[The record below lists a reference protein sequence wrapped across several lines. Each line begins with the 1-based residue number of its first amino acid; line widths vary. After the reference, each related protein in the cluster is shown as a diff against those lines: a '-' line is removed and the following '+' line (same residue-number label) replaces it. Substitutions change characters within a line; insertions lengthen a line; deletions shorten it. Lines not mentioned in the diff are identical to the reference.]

1 MIAWKLFTI
10 ALTAV
15 LFVAAVVQE
24 ARADVAAGPP
34 ASGGVMDIAAWCSDN
49 QDGRAPGMGGPEN
62 PCALMCGTVGST
74 AAAVTNAA
82 VSLAGNIPGF
92 EIIGCLGD
100 LGFNGAE
107 IYETLTDDSW
117 CADNPVSCAA
127 FVVSSG
133 VCTAQS
139 CFGGGGNPYAYA
151 LEAVCTAAPLISA
164 TIERVG
170 YYGLCVEY
178 LASEIG
184 MPINASQGCF
194 CDRREFFDPG
204 LFYSYQEC
212 VAERPAAQIGT
223 AAANCRSG
231 RQTDWLAA
239 ASPRCLDAGAD
250 NGDTFY
256 QYDTCRFVTRDDAE
270 GWAALRQYQQ
280 DQAALESVLDARA
293 PVCIVY
299 CQNGINRYKAGGCQD
314 VNIDALCADYGGSAA
329 SSKED

>member
-1 MIAWKLFTI
+1 M
-10 ALTAV
+10 V
-15 LFVAAVVQE
+15 LRQSGRTGAGHGRSGE
-24 ARADVAAGPP
+24 SLRADVRD
-34 ASGGVMDIAAWCSDN
+34 SG
-49 QDGRAPGMGGPEN
+49 
-62 PCALMCGTVGST
+62 LT

-127 FVVSSG
+127 FVVSLD

-139 CFGGGGNPYAYA
+139 CFGGGEPYAYA

-231 RQTDWLAA
+231 RQQTGWPLRVRVAWMLARITA
-239 ASPRCLDAGAD
+239 NLLPVRYLP
-250 NGDTFY
+250 
-256 QYDTCRFVTRDDAE
+256 VRDS
-270 GWAALRQYQQ
+270 R
-280 DQAALESVLDARA
+280 
-293 PVCIVY
+293 
-299 CQNGINRYKAGGCQD
+299 
-314 VNIDALCADYGGSAA
+314 
-329 SSKED
+329 